1 MKKKEGGLMM
11 QRKYELEN
19 GVAGTMRPVVRKIRF
34 FTLIKLLMR
43 RSCKKN
49 VSFRRRQFTPCL
61 IFPFFLPLL
70 NCFNVQLFKCFPAP
84 SSFRVP
90 GSRFL
95 LRRVKLRIFTLI
107 ELLIV
112 VAIIAILAGMLLP
125 ALNKAREK
133 AYTIRCIN
141 NEKQIGIMMT
151 SYVSDHKE
159 YFPLYSSPF
168 WGKNLYDNSYLK
180 NPNILLCSTLLSMN
194 PETKEVV
201 LTGSNAFAYIA
212 YGYNWQFIGSRMG
225 FPSGDSR
232 RSTASAKLSQ
242 IRRSQ
247 MCYLAMD
254 SRVGWNSPKFDGTY
268 RVNASLPSNA
278 GYGIPHARHGGMVN
292 IIYTDGHAASVRANL
307 LNPYLELGS
316 GLNEDRW
323 TGGSQ

>member
-1 MKKKEGGLMM
+1 M
-11 QRKYELEN
+11 
-19 GVAGTMRPVVRKIRF
+19 
-34 FTLIKLLMR
+34 
-43 RSCKKN
+43 
-49 VSFRRRQFTPCL
+49 
-61 IFPFFLPLL
+61 
-70 NCFNVQLFKCFPAP
+70 
-84 SSFRVP
+84 
-90 GSRFL
+90 
-95 LRRVKLRIFTLI
+95 
-107 ELLIV
+107 
-112 VAIIAILAGMLLP
+112 AIIAILAGMLLP

-159 YFPLYSSPF
+159 YFPLYSPPY
-168 WGKNLYDNSYLK
+168 WGKTFYDNGYMK

-194 PETKEVV
+194 PATKEVL
-201 LTGSNAFAYIA
+201 LTGSNAFAFIA

-254 SRVGWNSPKFDGTY
+254 SRVGWTSPKFDGTY